1 MLSAS
6 AGRIAE
12 QLWRYDEDETAL
24 WVLDC
29 TDDEL
34 LRVSSVASWLV
45 FNGPG
50 TAKGSMMLAKACALA
65 AVYVR
70 EGAPRELARENR
82 RSALPATTPGAPSA
96 AARRPPLAPI
106 SGPGKEYGVGDDL
119 RRFYGLRTRDPGD
132 DTRQRG

>member
-6 AGRIAE
+6 VGRIAE
-12 QLWRYDEDETAL
+12 QLWRYGEDETAL

-34 LRVSSVASWLV
+34 VRISSVGSWLL

-50 TAKGSMMLAKACALA
+50 TSKGSMMLAKACALA

-70 EGAPRELARENR
+70 EGAPRELARKSRKPELP
-82 RSALPATTPGAPSA
+82 RSEPGDPSA
-96 AARRPPLAPI
+96 AARRPPLAPT
-106 SGPGKEYGVGDDL
+106 SGLGKDYGVGDDL
-119 RRFYGLRTRDPGD
+119 RRFF
-132 DTRQRG
+132 